1 MKWTEE
7 QVEVFWDNYVDMCKI
22 NDINFLAGFMRKNPL
37 IYVLSWS
44 VKNNEFLCG
53 NIVIISN
60 NKVGVIHPW
69 IDINTIWLFMSPH
82 FPHEE
87 REPPPDTFFF
97 VFFVFLGNTRKL
109 TFHSDKTNQINVNK
123 KIIMKFKNIKYIST

>member
-44 VKNNEFLCG
+44 VKNNELLCG

-69 IDINTIWLFMSPH
+69 IDKHHMIIYVSSFSSRGKGT
-82 FPHEE
+82 
-87 REPPPDTFFF
+87 PPPIH
-97 VFFVFLGNTRKL
+97 FLENTRKL

-123 KIIMKFKNIKYIST
+123 KIILKFKNIKYIST

>member
-7 QVEVFWDNYVDMCKI
+7 QVEVFWDNYKDMCKI

-53 NIVIISN
+53 NIVMISN
-60 NKVGVIHPW
+60 NKVGVIHHW
-69 IDINTIWLFMSPH
+69 IDK
-82 FPHEE
+82 HEG
-87 REPPPDTFFF
+87 RE
-97 VFFVFLGNTRKL
+97 
-109 TFHSDKTNQINVNK
+109 
-123 KIIMKFKNIKYIST
+123 